1 MINYINALQKRKMN
15 VINFSNKSLKKAI
28 ESYDGGSYKY
38 SEKEFNSLLSP
49 YVLSPFFKEI
59 LSFINKNSDT
69 RIFQQQFLKLAG
81 SNILSTVLLTYPK
94 LAEFTFNNTT
104 DKYKTNEYFYNALL
118 AGFICNK
125 SHIVD
130 AIVMDKK
137 FKWSNMTNLISDSKE
152 IFVMAYFSYVI
163 SQNNKYHTS
172 SLDENI
178 KSFKL
183 NLSLERGDKEID
195 VLSDNKLF
203 NFIIEY
209 VMKKGKTECINN
221 IDKVFNLKLDITVKE
236 DFLEKNNIRDVD
248 YPLLAKIIPDYIYS
262 GWEVD
267 KKSFTDDITSDVPE
281 FINTAIPPEL
291 YFIITKNV
299 LYLNEDLNDYTNED
313 MKKIMEVILDKK
325 YKNISIKTIQLELK
339 NKSYEEEL
347 DFSVY
352 YEEYYFKGFSSITL
366 KGFNKKISDMKN
378 IDILEKEKV
387 KAFLKVMFVK
397 HNAILEMNGILDNI
411 FEPEMSKYFYSLI
424 NEGIKINFISK
435 SYKIDNI
442 HDPFDEFH
450 QTGLIE
456 FYLNHVKTQDKDFAE
471 EYIDYMYYNSKENFI
486 KSFEYEIEDY
496 IKCMNEQ
503 FYYKDSN
510 LMYEKISETYNIFNE
525 RYEGLLSQEKLI
537 KILIEY
543 TILFKKEIDSVI
555 DFLENTKISKEYA
568 VSVLWD
574 VHNENHDN
582 EILPAISLLDKNII
596 SNNLNCQEPDTLKN
610 IIKSSPKRRL

>member
-49 YVLSPFFKEI
+49 YVLNPFFKEI

-163 SQNNKYHTS
+163 SQNNKYHIS

-339 NKSYEEEL
+339 NKSDEEEL

-378 IDILEKEKV
+378 IDILEKEKI

>member
-15 VINFSNKSLKKAI
+15 IINFSNKSLKKAI
-28 ESYDGGSYKY
+28 ESYNGGSYKY
-38 SEKEFNSLLSP
+38 PEKEFNSLLSP
-49 YVLSPFFKEI
+49 YVLNPFFKEI

-163 SQNNKYHTS
+163 SQNNKYHIS

-339 NKSYEEEL
+339 NKSDEEEL